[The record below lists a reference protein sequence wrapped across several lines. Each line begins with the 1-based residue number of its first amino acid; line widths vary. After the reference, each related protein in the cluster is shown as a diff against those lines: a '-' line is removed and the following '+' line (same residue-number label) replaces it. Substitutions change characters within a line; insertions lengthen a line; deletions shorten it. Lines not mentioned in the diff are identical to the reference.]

1 MSGKDNTNK
10 DCTMPSGPSA
20 WALIG
25 IGRSYWW
32 RRGNRRGGATNRDN
46 FAVLHIE
53 FAQKIISCYV
63 PELAPGKGRVYHSKR
78 VVSIGGDDVIP
89 PRGCRA
95 SEETT
100 RGTRIVHGVENVQP
114 GHTCRT

>member
-1 MSGKDNTNK
+1 
-10 DCTMPSGPSA
+10 MPSGPSA

-32 RRGNRRGGATNRDN
+32 RRGNRRGGATNQDN

-63 PELAPGKGRVYHSKR
+63 PELAPGKGHVYYTILNGPYPLEGMTSYRLGDAVRVKKLLE
-78 VVSIGGDDVIP
+78 G
-89 PRGCRA
+89 RGLFM
-95 SEETT
+95 
-100 RGTRIVHGVENVQP
+100 V
-114 GHTCRT
+114 

>member
-1 MSGKDNTNK
+1 MLCARAS
-10 DCTMPSGPSA
+10 
-20 WALIG
+20 
-25 IGRSYWW
+25 
-32 RRGNRRGGATNRDN
+32 
-46 FAVLHIE
+46 
-53 FAQKIISCYV
+53 
-63 PELAPGKGRVYHSKR
+63 PGERTRILYHSKR
-78 VVSIGGDDVIP
+78 AVSIGGDDVIP